1 MAHVEREPF
10 DRRLEYV
17 LRPPPEQAGRAPGL
31 FGKLKMGNG
40 NEYIAEALF
49 SVFCR
54 LCQRL
59 GGRAAVPALLL
70 IGKPRAE
77 MDQPRVLYWPVS
89 APVRR
94 RLCLL
99 YLIAAL
105 GEHCLPGNAPWRDA
119 LLIVLMGAAMT
130 ATEYIAGILSL
141 RVMKVR
147 LWDYSH
153 NFGNIQGIICPKF
166 SCIWTALGAGYYFL
180 IHPHILGALRWL
192 SDNLAFSFVI
202 GLFFGVFA
210 VDVAHSMQ
218 LAAKLKK
225 FAEENDVVVRFE
237 NMKAAIRRHQEQTAQ
252 KYHFFRPF
260 HSERPLAEQLK
271 NMREAFENRRKK
283 PPKT

>member
-89 APVRR
+89 A
-94 RLCLL
+94 L
-99 YLIAAL
+99 YGVGCACSISSPPWASIACPAML
-105 GEHCLPGNAPWRDA
+105 H
-119 LLIVLMGAAMT
+119 GAT
-130 ATEYIAGILSL
+130 
-141 RVMKVR
+141 
-147 LWDYSH
+147 
-153 NFGNIQGIICPKF
+153 
-166 SCIWTALGAGYYFL
+166 
-180 IHPHILGALRWL
+180 
-192 SDNLAFSFVI
+192 
-202 GLFFGVFA
+202 
-210 VDVAHSMQ
+210 
-218 LAAKLKK
+218 
-225 FAEENDVVVRFE
+225 RF
-237 NMKAAIRRHQEQTAQ
+237 
-252 KYHFFRPF
+252 
-260 HSERPLAEQLK
+260 
-271 NMREAFENRRKK
+271 
-283 PPKT
+283 